1 MAGQTRP
8 LARRAVAL
16 APSHGRARCPR
27 PPARRR
33 GGPGAAAP
41 RQGRGSMGP
50 RRTAAP
56 PARAAA
62 PPAPRPSGRVDSN
75 AVAATTSSELET
87 RGRLRKLDIMVYLWL
102 KFIAA
107 SNTDTFSNP
116 TISGTSDPLYTNKSV
131 SNYYHTDFL
140 APYYLHVTS
149 INVCTCVTVALLI
162 LLANGGSS
170 LMKVFTLAAD
180 PYSTHVLGLR
190 RCGNLNQV
198 WVVVWKE
205 TDFKD

>member
-62 PPAPRPSGRVDSN
+62 PPAPRRSGGVDSN
-75 AVAATTSSELET
+75 AVAATTSSELEMAWGIKSSCFQL
-87 RGRLRKLDIMVYLWL
+87 REDADIFGMLHDGQAAFCYPADERKFAADASSYDQIYVMLFLAPSYMIHRLRKLDIMVYLWL

-116 TISGTSDPLYTNKSV
+116 TISGTSDPLYTNKM
-131 SNYYHTDFL
+131 HD
-140 APYYLHVTS
+140 
-149 INVCTCVTVALLI
+149 
-162 LLANGGSS
+162 
-170 LMKVFTLAAD
+170 
-180 PYSTHVLGLR
+180 
-190 RCGNLNQV
+190 
-198 WVVVWKE
+198 
-205 TDFKD
+205 